1 MIAVSR
7 VKCKTNKKGLR
18 EFACCPCAGPRL
30 TSRLHIILVC
40 VQLRPVVE
48 TCGCDP
54 LGETPPPVCLTPDTG
69 RVLTEARAEPED
81 GVWEQE
87 DLKLRPD
94 LQAPPAVGEKG
105 QRYPSWILRRCYGSL
120 LNGGHGQTGR

>member
-1 MIAVSR
+1 MIAVSH
-7 VKCKTNKKGLR
+7 VTYKTNKKGLH

-30 TSRLHIILVC
+30 TSRLHLILVC
-40 VQLRPVVE
+40 VQLKPVVE

-54 LGETPPPVCLTPDTG
+54 LGLTPHVRLPPDTG

-87 DLKLRPD
+87 DLKLRSD
-94 LQAPPAVGEKG
+94 LQVPPAVGEKG
-105 QRYPSWILRRCYGSL
+105 QGYPSRILRRCHRSL
-120 LNGGHGQTGR
+120 LNGWARAQAGG